1 VTAGTLTA
9 RNAWRLGGHEQS
21 TRPAGKASKKAKDGW
36 PLVVYV
42 WTAGLGFLGYIVIR
56 MGLDAY
62 PHPIHWLGGVGGAL
76 LGCGIGRLWYRL
88 KGDIV

>member
-1 VTAGTLTA
+1 MSKT
-9 RNAWRLGGHEQS
+9 S
-21 TRPAGKASKKAKDGW
+21 RPAGSASKKAKDGW

-56 MGLDAY
+56 MALDAY

-76 LGCGIGRLWYRL
+76 LGCGIGWLWYGRR
-88 KGDIV
+88 GDIV